1 MPSFDTSIS
10 KAFRRIWGAC
20 EKTQISGLSL
30 GDSDLAGRGQ
40 GLGIFILIV
49 VQVIATQRQFCK
61 LLVDD
66 SMSNQFSWLRHG

>member
-10 KAFRRIWGAC
+10 QAFRRIWGAC
-20 EKTQISGLSL
+20 GKPQISGLTL
-30 GDSDLAGRGQ
+30 GDSDLVGREQ

-49 VQVIATQRQFCK
+49 VQVIATQGQFCK

-66 SMSNQFSWLRHG
+66 SLSESALLA